1 MHVAG
6 CLCESKLAA
15 FEQMFDAC
23 PAAVEKVQKTL
34 GNSGELLDFWFDYAP
49 HARPAVFFRY
59 RDGNVT
65 HTEIATLER

>member
-1 MHVAG
+1 MHVAK

-15 FEQMFDAC
+15 LEQMFGNC

-34 GNSGELLDFWFDYAP
+34 GDSGELLDFWFDFAP
-49 HARPAVFFRY
+49 HDRHAVFFRY
-59 RDGNVT
+59 RDGSVT